1 MLLQKYCSIT
11 AVYTAAAASTAD
23 QAAAAVIQLLLPQ
36 LRVTAAAKKIHPQLR
51 LAATVVI
58 HYCRPSAVCLLLL
71 IL

>member
-11 AVYTAAAASTAD
+11 AVYAAAAASTAD
-23 QAAAAVIQLLLPQ
+23 QAVAAVIQLLLPQ
-36 LRVTAAAKKIHPQLR
+36 LRLT
-51 LAATVVI
+51 ATVVI